1 MPTLILIYCHF
12 SYIATN
18 KKGEITSEETV
29 HCLFGRG
36 PLPNFLPL
44 LWTRFVGYGAS
55 DTGTRNWGRGS
66 RISLCTSAVH
76 TYTIYIR
83 LHNLK
88 KKRAFSI
95 SYNRSSSHCW
105 TFIGS
110 TIVLET
116 ISST

>member
-1 MPTLILIYCHF
+1 MVPLIQVLV
-12 SYIATN
+12 TG
-18 KKGEITSEETV
+18 GEAVESV
-29 HCLFGRG
+29 CAHLQ
-36 PLPNFLPL
+36 
-44 LWTRFVGYGAS
+44 
-55 DTGTRNWGRGS
+55 
-66 RISLCTSAVH
+66 CTH

>member
-55 DTGTRNWGRGS
+55 DTGTRNWGREAVES
-66 RISLCTSAVH
+66 VFAHLQCTHIQYTYV
-76 TYTIYIR
+76 YTI
-83 LHNLK
+83 
-88 KKRAFSI
+88 
-95 SYNRSSSHCW
+95 
-105 TFIGS
+105 
-110 TIVLET
+110 
-116 ISST
+116 

>member
-76 TYTIYIR
+76 TYIYNI
-83 LHNLK
+83 H
-88 KKRAFSI
+88 
-95 SYNRSSSHCW
+95 
-105 TFIGS
+105 TFTQFEEKTCIFYKLQQELF
-110 TIVLET
+110 TLLDIYW
-116 ISST
+116 